1 MANKIF
7 SYYKPHD
14 TSATNED
21 SELVVEAGNT
31 HFACLAIGTVSR
43 NILAFEWFKHHR
55 SDLASFEELIVSIQS
70 ASRLLDNK
78 QVSARAFINNGSAI
92 LIPPDLYTEAAAK
105 DYLDLVTGES
115 VLSETLHD
123 TINEGDGYVNAFRV
137 PTPVI
142 EVLRKHFGTWQVEH
156 TFSQTLRHMLRDG
169 VPPESMLVQFYDSE
183 INVTVF
189 RQGRLQLMQNFTYT
203 LADDVL
209 YYLLS
214 LAQRFHLDFNQLQ
227 VRVCGMIDTH
237 SALYA
242 QLLRFFK
249 QVSTY
254 NNSVQLPGYSGDHP
268 SHYFTPI
275 FNLVS

>member
-14 TSATNED
+14 SSADAEA

-31 HFACLAIGTVSR
+31 HFACLAIGSTSK
-43 NILAFEWFKHHR
+43 NILAFEWFKHDR
-55 SDLASFEELIVSIQS
+55 LDMASFEELVLAIQ
-70 ASRLLDNK
+70 AGSRLLDNK
-78 QVSARAFINNGSAI
+78 QVSARAFINNGSAV
-92 LIPPDLYTEAAAK
+92 LMPPSLFTEAAAK
-105 DYLDLVTGES
+105 DYLDLVTGEA
-115 VLSETLHD
+115 VLSETLYD
-123 TINEGDGYVNAFRV
+123 TINEQDGYVNAFRV

-142 EVLRKHFGTWQVEH
+142 DVLQKYFGTWQVEH
-156 TFSQTLRHMLRDG
+156 TFSQTLRHMLRAG
-169 VPPESMLVQFYDSE
+169 VPSESMLVQFYDSE

-249 QVSTY
+249 SVSPY
-254 NNSVQLPGYSGDHP
+254 KANVQLNGYTGDHP
-268 SHYFTPI
+268 THYFTPI